1 MNITNP
7 SLQGLGDQ
15 RSGPGAL
22 VLFAAP
28 LAWFAQLSI
37 GYVLATE
44 PCFPTDRRLLAPAP
58 RWAWTH
64 AGLFAIAA
72 LCTLIALW
80 AFACSLAAL
89 RRQSGAAAGL
99 SAAGSRNRFAT
110 LWGVAFGGGFLVATL
125 ITGVGLML
133 LPRCGG

>member
-1 MNITNP
+1 MTNP
-7 SLQGLGDQ
+7 TLQGLAHQ

-22 VLFAAP
+22 ALFAAP
-28 LAWFAQLSI
+28 LAWFAQLNI
-37 GYVLATE
+37 GYALATE
-44 PCFPTDRRLLAPAP
+44 PCFPTDQRLLAPDP

-64 AGLFAIAA
+64 GGLFALVA

-80 AFACSLAAL
+80 AFANAL
-89 RRQSGAAAGL
+89 TAVRRQSGSAAAM

-110 LWGVAFGGGFLVATL
+110 LWAVAFGGGFFVATL
-125 ITGVGLML
+125 ITAVGLIL